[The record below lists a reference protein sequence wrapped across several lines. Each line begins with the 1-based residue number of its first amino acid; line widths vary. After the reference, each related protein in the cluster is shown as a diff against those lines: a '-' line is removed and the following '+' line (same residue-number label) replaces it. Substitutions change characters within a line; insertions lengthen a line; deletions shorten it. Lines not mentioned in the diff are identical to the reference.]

1 VAPDP
6 LAIPSLGSTHDRS
19 EHRLSAETCARRRSW
34 PVHPVLLRNEEF
46 LRILANKRGSQI
58 DAILGNENLKKIL
71 EEVIRLVD
79 AEFEDSQQ

>member
-1 VAPDP
+1 MLVIALPLVA
-6 LAIPSLGSTHDRS
+6 
-19 EHRLSAETCARRRSW
+19 SASR
-34 PVHPVLLRNEEF
+34 PLRNEEF
-46 LRILANKRGSQI
+46 LGILANKRGSHI